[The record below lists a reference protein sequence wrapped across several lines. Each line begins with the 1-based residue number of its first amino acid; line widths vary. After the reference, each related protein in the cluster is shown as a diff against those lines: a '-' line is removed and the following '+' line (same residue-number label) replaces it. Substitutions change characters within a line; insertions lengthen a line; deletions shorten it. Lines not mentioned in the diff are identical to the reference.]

1 MNDVQLGDETT
12 FVTTITEN
20 GAAVPIQTTT
30 VRQFIFVKPALKPVV
45 GGPVDTRR
53 LVKTAVFVAS
63 GANGQLKYKALPGEI
78 DRVGTWLIQAKVTFP
93 DGSFSSQVDSFIV
106 RENL

>member
-12 FVTTITEN
+12 FIVTVTEN

-30 VRQFIFVKPALKPVV
+30 VRQFVFIKPALKPVV

-53 LVKTAVFVAS
+53 IVKTAVFVTN
-63 GANGQLKYKALPGEI
+63 GADAKLKYKALPGEI
-78 DRVGTWLIQAKVTFP
+78 DRVGTWIIQAKVTFP
-93 DGSFSSQVDSFIV
+93 DGSFSSVVDSFIV
-106 RENL
+106 KENL

>member
-12 FVTTITEN
+12 FIVTITEN
-20 GAAVPIQTTT
+20 GAPLPIQTTT
-30 VRQFIFVKPALKPVV
+30 VRQFVFVKPALKPVV

-53 LVKTAVFVAS
+53 LVKTAAFVTS
-63 GANGQLKYKALPGEI
+63 GADGQLKYKALPGEI

-93 DGSFSSQVDSFIV
+93 GGSFSSVVDTFIV